1 MRTQP
6 ETIKE
11 SGVPWI
17 CLSNSSPENNAV
29 ISLVEDLLFDAHSLH
44 GLQKSLQLC
53 HCYKYLLFN
62 LLRFHKLVGVKKNT
76 EKNQKHFL
84 LCLQTRSVNFLR
96 ILASI
101 FRSKLATVSRFL
113 DVRP

>member
-53 HCYKYLLFN
+53 HCHKYLLFN

-76 EKNQKHFL
+76 EKKSETLSALFANKVCQLFAYFGFYFPIKI
-84 LCLQTRSVNFLR
+84 SY
-96 ILASI
+96 S
-101 FRSKLATVSRFL
+101 
-113 DVRP
+113 